1 MQSLRRLIPS
11 PGALFVFEAAGR
23 LSSFTRAAEEL
34 NVSQA
39 AVSYAVKQLEE
50 TLGQALFLRQHR
62 KIKLTEAGERFFSDV
77 SIGLAHIR
85 RSAEALHQSRSG
97 RHVTLSVS
105 TAFASQWILPRLAGF
120 HSDCPSVDLRL
131 QTTDRDS
138 DLAVEGIAL
147 GIRRGTGDWAE
158 YEAALLAPEEVR
170 PICSPG
176 YLADRLRT
184 PGIEGLTR
192 EKLIHL
198 EEPFRDRPGWS
209 DWFAAHDIAYQ
220 SRDDGLR
227 LNDYALVIQA
237 AQEGEG
243 VALGW
248 HHLTQ
253 RLITQGL
260 LVNPVAEVLHSD
272 IGFYVVWPRSV
283 ALSPDA
289 KRVRDW
295 LLAQVDA

>member
-1 MQSLRRLIPS
+1 MQNLRNLIPS

-34 NVSQA
+34 SISQA
-39 AVSYAVKQLEE
+39 AVSYAIKQLEE
-50 TLGQALFLRQHR
+50 ALGQALFRRQHR
-62 KIKLTEAGERFFSDV
+62 KVALTEAGERFFSDV

-85 RSAEALHQSRSG
+85 RSAEALHQSQSG

-120 HSDCPSVDLRL
+120 HADCPSVDLRL

-138 DLAVEGIAL
+138 DLAAEGIAL
-147 GIRRGTGDWAE
+147 GIRRGSGGWAE
-158 YEAALLAPEEVR
+158 YETALLAPEEIR
-170 PICSPG
+170 PICSPA
-176 YLADRLRT
+176 YLANELGVPT
-184 PGIEGLTR
+184 VESLAR

-198 EEPFRDRPGWS
+198 EEPFRVRPGWS
-209 DWFAAHDIAYQ
+209 EWFSAHGVTYQ

-248 HHLTQ
+248 QHLTR
-253 RLITQGL
+253 RLIEQGV
-260 LVNPVAEVLHSD
+260 LVNPVDEVLHGEF
-272 IGFYVVWPRSV
+272 GFYVVWPKTI

-289 KRVRDW
+289 EQVRDW
-295 LLAQVDA
+295 LLTQAEV